1 MITVRTAA
9 VIDAPEAAVIRALA
23 DGSTWRRAIRAVGGR
38 AEAPRR
44 TLNSGDTMVISGR
57 AGLGGRWTVRIGD
70 DGLPVLRSAG
80 RGPGGRSSARRG
92 RSSVS
97 LHTTATGAGTL
108 TRIDWVRPGNS
119 LTGAPTRQRLIAGCQ
134 LLLGIVTLVARE
146 PQVVVAGAVIAD
158 GTVLAARKA
167 TGPEAGQW
175 ELAGGKVGSGE
186 SDRAAL
192 VRELREELGIEAT
205 VGERLAADVDLGDGR
220 VLRAFRVTAAAEPVP
235 TEHDELRRLRAD
247 ELDGVDWLPADRAL
261 LPALRALLSE
271 PTGTQS

>member
-9 VIDAPEAAVIRALA
+9 IIDAPQAAVIRALA
-23 DGSTWRRAIRAVGGR
+23 DGSTWRRAIRALGGR
-38 AEAPRR
+38 AEAPGL
-44 TLNSGDTMVISGR
+44 TLKSGDTMVISGR
-57 AGLGGRWTVRIGD
+57 TGMGRSWIVRIGD
-70 DGLPVLRSAG
+70 DGLPTLRSAG
-80 RGPGGRSSARRG
+80 QGRSTL
-92 RSSVS
+92 S

-119 LTGAPTRQRLIAGCQ
+119 LTGTLTRQRMIAGCQ
-134 LLLGIVTLVARE
+134 MLLGIATLVARE

-167 TGPEAGQW
+167 AGPEAGRW

-192 VRELREELGIEAT
+192 VRELREELGIGAT

-220 VLRAFRVTAAAEPVP
+220 VLRAFRVTATGEPMP
-235 TEHDELRRLRAD
+235 TEHDELRRLGVD
-247 ELDGVDWLPADRAL
+247 ELDGVDWLPADRQL

-271 PTGTQS
+271 QAGAQS